1 MYTGKGEMSA
11 RSFNPE
17 SDDEV
22 GGQPAASNEGEN
34 SNESGTESEEEA
46 EDVQPPPAK
55 KKRAASEQREWTEMN
70 RWLSNDTTDA
80 EILIFIRRELDEL
93 NSS

>member
-1 MYTGKGEMSA
+1 MSA
-11 RSFNPE
+11 RTFNPE
-17 SDDEV
+17 SDDED
-22 GGQPAASNEGEN
+22 GSQPEARNEGES
-34 SNESGTESEEEA
+34 SNQSGTETSSESEEE

-55 KKRAASEQREWTEMN
+55 KKRAASEQRVWTEIN
-70 RWLSNDTTDA
+70 RWHRIDSTDA

>member
-34 SNESGTESEEEA
+34 SNESGTESEEE